1 MTIADS
7 TLLTK
12 QRQVQIEQALDNV
25 NQRIATAC
33 SASQRPTDSVRLL
46 AVSKTKPES
55 DIRAAYAAGQRD
67 FGENY
72 VQEGVQKVAA
82 LQDLNDI
89 CWHFIGPLQ
98 SNKSKDVA
106 QHFDWMHSLDR
117 LKVARRLNQQ
127 RTKLQAPL
135 QVLIQVNIDDEAAKA
150 GIALSDID
158 AFAAALTEFP
168 RLQLRGLM
176 AIPQADAS
184 GPAQAHSYRLLHQA
198 LTTLQANHPTVDTLS
213 LGMSNDLDAA
223 IQHGTTMVRIGTSI
237 FGKRQK

>member
-7 TLLTK
+7 TLLAK
-12 QRQVQIEQALDNV
+12 QRQAQIVQALDEV

-33 SASQRPTDSVRLL
+33 SAAQRSTDSVRLL

-72 VQEGVQKVAA
+72 VQEGIQKIAA
-82 LQDLNDI
+82 LQDLDDI

-127 RTKLQAPL
+127 RTELQAPL
-135 QVLIQVNIDDEAAKA
+135 QVLIQVNIDEEAAKA
-150 GIALSDID
+150 GIALSEID
-158 AFAAALTEFP
+158 AFAAALAEFP

-184 GPAQAHSYRLLHQA
+184 EAAQARSYHSLQQA
-198 LTTLQANHPTVDTLS
+198 LSKLQANHPEVDTLS

-237 FGKRQK
+237 FGKRQV

>member
-33 SASQRPTDSVRLL
+33 SASQRPTGSVRLL

-127 RTKLQAPL
+127 RTALQVPL

-184 GPAQAHSYRLLHQA
+184 GPAQARSYHLLHQA
-198 LTTLQANHPTVDTLS
+198 LTTLQANHPSVDTLS

-237 FGKRQK
+237 FGKRQV

>member
-12 QRQVQIEQALDNV
+12 QRQVQIEQALDKV

-33 SASQRPTDSVRLL
+33 SASQRPADSVRLL

-117 LKVARRLNQQ
+117 LKVARRLHQQ
-127 RTKLQAPL
+127 RTALQAPL

-184 GPAQAHSYRLLHQA
+184 GPAQARSYRLLHQA

-237 FGKRQK
+237 FGKRQV